1 MGKNWY
7 GSVCIFRRAGGG
19 RGLKR
24 RSRGDRGQAVRK
36 AARDPRAF
44 ARCSGRLERA
54 VAESCDARL
63 PWPGRAATAIR
74 AALAFAD
81 TDPVAA
87 GVVAVPAAFRRY
99 AEPRAFTELVE
110 RLAALLREGAPPTR
124 HPERTSRNIVL
135 RIARQ
140 VLLQLEM
147 HPQLPPSAL
156 APELIV
162 FALTPY
168 VGLAEAQRWAE
179 PNASGTAGG
188 T

>member
-1 MGKNWY
+1 MRRGGQGDGGK
-7 GSVCIFRRAGGG
+7 
-19 RGLKR
+19 
-24 RSRGDRGQAVRK
+24 AVRM

-54 VAESCDARL
+54 IGDACDARL
-63 PWPGRAATAIR
+63 PWPGRVATAIR

-87 GVVAVPAAFRRY
+87 AVVGVPAAFRRY
-99 AEPRAFTELVE
+99 AEPQSFTELVD
-110 RLAALLREGAPPTR
+110 RLAALLQEGAPPTR
-124 HPERTSRNIVL
+124 HPDRTARNAVR

-140 VLLQLEM
+140 VLLRLEM
-147 HPQLPPSAL
+147 EPESPPSDL

-168 VGLAEAQRWAE
+168 VGLAEAQRWADPATGVPE
-179 PNASGTAGG
+179 NGTQ
-188 T
+188 